1 MGADG
6 VQCGVCEIFW
16 LTDWCVR
23 TCGGVLVLHCSLW
36 GLQKDINT
44 FSRLNNQYHE
54 LKDELNTQKEDLVNL
69 QDAQNEVM
77 MQMDDTEPVKMAI
90 GEVYCDQTQD
100 DAMDILNA
108 KVEEA
113 EGDVSKKEAK
123 MAEVKAE
130 MAVLKGRLTAKFGK
144 NINLEEEPE

>member
-1 MGADG
+1 

-54 LKDELNTQKEDLVNL
+54 LKDELNTQKVSTHLHRSLKSHAQPRVPLPLPSTAPLEKRGTGADLG
-69 QDAQNEVM
+69 
-77 MQMDDTEPVKMAI
+77 T
-90 GEVYCDQTQD
+90 GGCHRRTW
-100 DAMDILNA
+100 
-108 KVEEA
+108 
-113 EGDVSKKEAK
+113 
-123 MAEVKAE
+123 
-130 MAVLKGRLTAKFGK
+130 
-144 NINLEEEPE
+144 